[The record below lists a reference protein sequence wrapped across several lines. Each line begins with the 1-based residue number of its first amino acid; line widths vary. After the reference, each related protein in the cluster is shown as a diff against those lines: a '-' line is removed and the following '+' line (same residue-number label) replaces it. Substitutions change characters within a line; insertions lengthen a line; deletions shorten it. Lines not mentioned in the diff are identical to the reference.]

1 MNKYMQIALKEA
13 QKSLQ
18 LDEVPVGAVIVY
30 QDKIIAKAH
39 NLKEHS
45 KNAIAHAE
53 ILAIEKACK
62 KIGDWRLNECTMYVT
77 LEPCLMCAGAMIQCR
92 LGHLVYAASNSKF
105 GYVESIDQILNNSK
119 NNHIVKVEKEKNE
132 ECLKLLQSFFQK
144 KRKSPLNSNA
154 NSV

>member
-1 MNKYMQIALKEA
+1 MSKYMDMAIKEA
-13 QKSLQ
+13 KKSLL

-30 QDKIIAKAH
+30 QDRIIAKAH

-53 ILAIEKACK
+53 ILAIQKACK

-92 LGHLVYAASNSKF
+92 LGTLVYAATNHKF

-119 NNHIVKVEKEKNE
+119 NNHRVKIIKEENE
-132 ECLKLLQSFFQK
+132 ECVELLQSFFQN
-144 KRKSPLNSNA
+144 KRKSPLNSNTK
-154 NSV
+154 SV